1 MLYSATP
8 GFRSSVSG
16 AVRRRGL
23 VSGASCRPG
32 SMRLAVGGGDGVR
45 QLGERKTGRERGRVG
60 WRSAD
65 RLAPTGQQHASKE
78 LPSQH
83 RTAARPDRTAR
94 AVLGSA
100 GDSKGPWAS
109 MDRAARDLV
118 PAWTEQQDRAARD
131 SKRGAA
137 RDRRSRARGETEGL
151 AATDP
156 NSSLVVR
163 CWFGVL
169 PSPLWGDCF

>member
-1 MLYSATP
+1 M
-8 GFRSSVSG
+8 
-16 AVRRRGL
+16 
-23 VSGASCRPG
+23 
-32 SMRLAVGGGDGVR
+32 R

-65 RLAPTGQQHASKE
+65 RLAPTGQPGQHW
-78 LPSQH
+78 
-83 RTAARPDRTAR
+83 T
-94 AVLGSA
+94 
-100 GDSKGPWAS
+100 
-109 MDRAARDLV
+109 ARDLV